1 MFTNLSTYGYIAL
14 FIYSL
19 GGGFIGL
26 IAAGVLSFAGK
37 MDLTTSM
44 AVAFISNF
52 IGDMLLFYLAR
63 HEKANVMEYFKK
75 HKRKLAYS
83 HALIKKH
90 GSKVIFIQ
98 KFVYGIK
105 TLIPIAIGLTKFD
118 QKQFIV
124 LNLIASFVWTLAIGY
139 ASYAAGSAILSGY
152 EQVIDKPYLAPV
164 ILITLLALTWGFL
177 TFVTKKR
184 KT

>member
-1 MFTNLSTYGYIAL
+1 MFSTLTTYGYIAL

-26 IAAGVLSFAGK
+26 ITAGVLSFAGK
-37 MDLTTSM
+37 MDLVTAMS
-44 AVAFISNF
+44 VAFVANF
-52 IGDMLLFYLAR
+52 IGDLMLFYLAR

-83 HALIKKH
+83 HALIRKH
-90 GSKVIFIQ
+90 GSKVIVIQ

-105 TLIPIAIGLTKFD
+105 TLIPIAFGLSKYD
-118 QKQFIV
+118 QKQFMI
-124 LNLIASFVWTLAIGY
+124 LNLLASFIWTLAIGF
-139 ASYAAGSAILSGY
+139 ASYAAGSAILNTY
-152 EQVIDKPYLAPV
+152 EEVLDKPYLAPL
-164 ILITLLALTWGFL
+164 ILVSLLGLTWLFL
-177 TFVTKKR
+177 TYVTKKR